1 MRPESEDPFFSPDNS
16 YKLTLTYMTRQTR
29 GGCECVHSTVR
40 NEWQARPM
48 MGYHPPCLHTCSGW
62 SGDLGK
68 GTRPSWAASKVWWS
82 GPRWRSQDCFASV
95 RCISGG
101 NSPSEGRS
109 LHGCWHRHGRSHGP
123 LPTHCDCC
131 SKRERWIVHTPQLPA
146 YRQSS
151 EPPLAQRTLS
161 RIVKGNASGWLTVL
175 PLRQEGYDLTST
187 QFRDQLAIQY
197 GHEPSH
203 LPSHCDG
210 CGASFTLQHAL
221 NCPKGGLIKRGH
233 NDIRDHDAKLADL
246 AWGGVTVEPV
256 LVPAD
261 DRNSRP
267 ALQADWSAR
276 GVWEGNRVALFDNR
290 IVDANAPSYQRL
302 SWDATARKAA
312 EAKRKK
318 YAQASEDLRSSFTP
332 LFARRMPFSTGSTQL
347 TRNAWPAV
355 SLPKLMGQVLL
366 GRGGLG
372 QGADP
377 VRNHPRRWSSSSWD
391 TSPPCGPDM
400 HCKMVQVLALA
411 TNFL

>member
-1 MRPESEDPFFSPDNS
+1 MAHCQR
-16 YKLTLTYMTRQTR
+16 
-29 GGCECVHSTVR
+29 TVTAAAKER
-40 NEWQARPM
+40 DELFARRSSQ
-48 MGYHPPCLHTCSGW
+48 LI
-62 SGDLGK
+62 
-68 GTRPSWAASKVWWS
+68 AS
-82 GPRWRSQDCFASV
+82 
-95 RCISGG
+95 
-101 NSPSEGRS
+101 
-109 LHGCWHRHGRSHGP
+109 L
-123 LPTHCDCC
+123 
-131 SKRERWIVHTPQLPA
+131 
-146 YRQSS
+146 
-151 EPPLAQRTLS
+151 PPLAQRTLS

-187 QFRDQLAIQY
+187 QFRDQLAIRY

-221 NCPKGGLIKRGH
+221 DCPKGGLIKRGH

-290 IVDANAPSYQRL
+290 IVDANAPSYQRS
-302 SWDATARKAA
+302 SWDAIARKAA

-332 LFARRMPFSTGSTQL
+332 LVCSTDAVLHREYTAYQKRLASRLATKWDKSYSVVVAWVRVQTQFAIIRAVDLRLRGTRRRLVGL
-347 TRNAWPAV
+347 TLQDGA
-355 SLPKLMGQVLL
+355 
-366 GRGGLG
+366 GLG
-372 QGADP
+372 IG
-377 VRNHPRRWSSSSWD
+377 H
-391 TSPPCGPDM
+391 
-400 HCKMVQVLALA
+400 
-411 TNFL
+411 

>member
-1 MRPESEDPFFSPDNS
+1 MEFQRLRDTIRHVFTPAVVGREILE
-16 YKLTLTYMTRQTR
+16 K
-29 GGCECVHSTVR
+29 EH
-40 NEWQARPM
+40 
-48 MGYHPPCLHTCSGW
+48 
-62 SGDLGK
+62 DLL
-68 GTRPSWAASKVWWS
+68 
-82 GPRWRSQDCFASV
+82 
-95 RCISGG
+95 
-101 NSPSEGRS
+101 E
-109 LHGCWHRHGRSHGP
+109 
-123 LPTHCDCC
+123 
-131 SKRERWIVHTPQLPA
+131 LPA
-146 YRQSS
+146 RFGGLALADPVKTASQAFAVSQEATRLLKDAVFTGADINMADHMAHCQRTVTAAAKERDELFARRSS
-151 EPPLAQRTLS
+151 QLIASLPPLAQRTLS

-187 QFRDQLAIQY
+187 QFRDQLAIRY

-221 NCPKGGLIKRGH
+221 DCPKGGLIKRGH

-290 IVDANAPSYQRL
+290 IVDANAPSYQRS
-302 SWDATARKAA
+302 SWDAIARKAA

-332 LFARRMPFSTGSTQL
+332 LVCSTDAVLHREYTAYQKRLASRLATKWDKSYSVVVAWVRVQTQFAIIRAVDLRLRGTRRRLVGL
-347 TRNAWPAV
+347 TLQDGA
-355 SLPKLMGQVLL
+355 
-366 GRGGLG
+366 GLG
-372 QGADP
+372 IG
-377 VRNHPRRWSSSSWD
+377 H
-391 TSPPCGPDM
+391 
-400 HCKMVQVLALA
+400 
-411 TNFL
+411 